1 MNYVIIFLE
10 ELMRNL
16 SKKTKIILSAIAAG
30 AVIVSAPFI
39 LYLKVLPWAVSNPK
53 VIDFVQESL
62 KEQAGLELNIKAPV
76 LKTALSPDLS
86 FKVEELS
93 LYKDSNA
100 LLAVQNFDTSI
111 SFAKI
116 FKHTIIVKK
125 LGADD
130 IYADVNKLAGLA
142 PKEEKKEQKPCDW
155 YFDFFDSMLYVKK
168 STILYNVDQKTF
180 LTLNADKLSIDN
192 TQKDIRYVHFDINA
206 DIKKAGKSLNIAVA
220 DKNTVFIKDKKIFVK
235 DCILN
240 INKSKIFFNADADKK
255 NNFNLEVYSK
265 KFGIKDVIDLIESNI
280 VENNLSEV
288 LAYFKDINGNF
299 DFSIKMTNKDLNG
312 LITLNN
318 AKFKVVP
325 VFNLP
330 VTLNK
335 GSIVMT
341 ADDIVLKDFEGIY
354 NNKQDNKLT
363 FEGSVKD
370 YLKSI
375 DTNIDARAV
384 VTDDFAKNYFSKMI
398 GCPVTLVGGNTR
410 TKLTLKSI
418 NNKIDLIWLFG
429 LKSGQDILIDNT
441 SFSPIDYRRM
451 LKADLHFEDM
461 LLNIK
466 SIDYYIAPS
475 DTQKSKTKRQPIMKL
490 SGNIDFSNG
499 TNVKDFGFDIPKPLP
514 SEFLNLFVGQKFFR
528 KGTFSGNL
536 KFDNNGKYPVLQG
549 NMSIDG
555 MRIPSQRMGI
565 KKGTLITENGLVKL
579 SADGGFRRMKYNFTG
594 EIVNAIKLPIVV
606 KDINLGVDNVDVER
620 FLAFSNSTP
629 PKPQEENIVPIS
641 YTVSGEEPDDDAQ
654 TFDMS
659 NLIVENCDLKIEKGI
674 YKDINF
680 ANVTANM
687 SLDKDSVLRL
697 HSNRFEIAEGHSS
710 AKVECDMKNN
720 KYDLV
725 LGIKDVNSD
734 IIAASLLDLKREIS
748 GKASG
753 LITLN
758 TDKSMKL
765 NGSIKFIVKDG
776 TIQKIGLVEY
786 VLKFASLFRNPL
798 AMISPS
804 TFSDLVN
811 VPDGSFEKIT
821 GDLLIKDNVIQR
833 MQIKS
838 SSPQLSAYIAGRFDL
853 ETRDAT
859 LRIYT
864 KFSNKNKGFA
874 GFLRNISLN
883 SLANRVPLSS
893 RNDANYYSA
902 ELEQLPPIEA
912 DEKDCQIFLTK
923 VDGDVEHNNF
933 LSSLKKIK

>member
-1 MNYVIIFLE
+1 MKK
-10 ELMRNL
+10 L
-16 SKKTKIILSAIAAG
+16 SKKTKIIISSIAAG
-30 AVIVSAPFI
+30 AIIVSAPFV
-39 LYLKVLPWAVSNPK
+39 LYLKVLPWAVSNPG
-53 VIDFVQESL
+53 IISFVQDAL
-62 KEQAGLELNIKAPV
+62 KEQAGLDLTIKNPV
-76 LKTALSPDLS
+76 LKTAITPDIS
-86 FKVEELS
+86 FKVDELS
-93 LYKDSNA
+93 IYKDNNP
-100 LLAVQNFDTSI
+100 LLAVQNFDTAL
-111 SFAKI
+111 SFAKV
-116 FKHTIIVKK
+116 FKQTIIVKK

-130 IYADVNKLAGLA
+130 IYADVNGLTALAL
-142 PKEEKKEQKPCDW
+142 KEEKKEQKPSEW
-155 YFDFFDSMLYVKK
+155 YFDFFDSLLYVKK
-168 STILYNVDQKTF
+168 STILYNIDPKTN
-180 LTLNADKLSIDN
+180 LTLNADKLRIDN

-206 DIKKAGKSLNIAVA
+206 DVYKEGKNLNIAIA
-220 DKNTVFIKDKKIFVK
+220 DKNTVFIKDKKLLVK

-240 INKSKIFFNADADKK
+240 VNNSKIFFNSVSDKK
-255 NNFNLEVYSK
+255 NNFDIEIYSK
-265 KFGIKDVIDLIESNI
+265 KFSVKDVIELVESNI
-280 VENNLSEV
+280 IENNLSEV
-288 LAYFKDINGNF
+288 LAYFKDIDGNF
-299 DFSIKMTNKDLNG
+299 DFSIKLTNKDLNG

-318 AKFKVVP
+318 AKMKIVP
-325 VFNLP
+325 VFDLP
-330 VTLNK
+330 VTLEK
-335 GSIVMT
+335 GSVVMT
-341 ADDIVLKDFEGIY
+341 ANDIVLKDFEGFY
-354 NNKQDNKLT
+354 NNKKNNKLT

-398 GCPVTLVGGNTR
+398 GCPVSLIGGDTR

-441 SFSPIDYRRM
+441 SFSPINYRRM

-466 SIDYYIAPS
+466 SINYYIAP
-475 DTQKSKTKRQPIMKL
+475 TETKKTKSKPQPIMQL

-536 KFDNNGKYPVLQG
+536 KVDNNGKYPVLQG
-549 NMSIDG
+549 NMNIEG

-565 KKGTLITENGLVKL
+565 KKGSLTTENGLVKL
-579 SADGGFRRMKYNFTG
+579 AADGRFRRINYDFTG
-594 EIVNAIKLPIVV
+594 EIVNEIKFPIII

-620 FLAFSNSTP
+620 FLAFSNSAP
-629 PKPQEENIVPIS
+629 PKPAEENIVPIS
-641 YTVSGEEPDDDAQ
+641 YTVSEDEPDDDVQ
-654 TFDMS
+654 TFDIS
-659 NLIVENCDLKIEKGI
+659 NLIVENCALKIAKGV

-680 ANVTANM
+680 ANVVANL
-687 SLDKDSVLRL
+687 SLDRNSILKL
-697 HSNRFEIAEGHSS
+697 HSNRFEIAEGYSS

-725 LGIKDVNSD
+725 LGIKDVDSD
-734 IIAASLLDLKREIS
+734 IIATSLLDLKREIS

-753 LITLN
+753 LISLN

-811 VPDGSFEKIT
+811 VPEGNFEKIT
-821 GDLLIKDNVIQR
+821 GDLLIRDNIIQR

-838 SSPQLSAYIAGRFDL
+838 ASPQLSAYIAGRFDL

-883 SLANRVPLSS
+883 SLANRVPMSS
-893 RNDANYYSA
+893 RNDADFYSA
-902 ELEQLPPIEA
+902 ELEQLPDIDA